1 MKRSAVLGAVA
12 ALVAAAGAVLAFRA
26 LERYPFSE
34 PAWRGGRAEY
44 LKAVDLTIVV
54 WDDGGRR
61 GSGRVLFIAQRGDRT
76 RAGDGFFST
85 MKTELDRLN
94 DAEFAAWSPFP
105 IDARSSKAAV
115 VGDDIVVTEGA
126 ARLVVHRDFSRMACE
141 QDPAPAR

>member
-1 MKRSAVLGAVA
+1 MKRSLIHAAVA

-61 GSGRVLFIAQRGDRT
+61 GAGRVLVIAQRGDRT
-76 RAGDGFFST
+76 QAHEAVFST
-85 MKTELDRLN
+85 MKGELDRLN
-94 DAEFAAWSPFP
+94 DAAFAAWSPCP
-105 IDARSSKAAV
+105 IDARSSTATV
-115 VGDDIVVTEGA
+115 VGDDIVVTEGP
-126 ARLVVHRDFSRMACE
+126 ARLVVRRDFSRMACE
-141 QDPAPAR
+141 QDPAPAH